1 MKREMTGSEQFC
13 HAVGAIGHNLIYALF
28 SGYIL
33 IFYTDIFKLSPM
45 FLTVLFLVA
54 RIWDAI
60 NDPVMGIVADK
71 THSKMGRYRI
81 WLLRA
86 APVIGVVLILCFIV
100 PSLSETLSYIYCFVT
115 YILLG
120 MSFTAADIPYWTLPS
135 VMTDDAEKRNR
146 IFSTSSV
153 VASLASGIGAVA
165 VPAIVD
171 ASTDQKTGYLI
182 CAIAFAVIGIICY
195 SIAAFKV
202 EERVEPERKDYS
214 IGLAIKTLT
223 GNKPLLIIMAAS
235 LFGNMAFQLKVGV
248 NTYYGTYAL
257 GDYAYV
263 TYLSA
268 MLLLG
273 MLIGASLI
281 PVIIRKYGSKS
292 AMLITLMSGTV
303 LSLLFWIVGYR
314 NLIVV
319 LVMAA
324 LTSVVVG
331 AFSVLV
337 NSMTADTIDY
347 AEVTLGQRNEGIITS
362 TRTFI
367 TKLAT
372 AVAGVVITL
381 SLEFIDYIPNIEQTV
396 FVKQSFQNLMTL
408 IPGILYLVGF
418 FVLMLY
424 PLDKERFE
432 EIQYKLSEKRTA
444 SSDPSDVI

>member
-1 MKREMTGSEQFC
+1 MEKMSKSEQVC
-13 HAVGAIGHNLIYALF
+13 HAVGGIGHNLIYALF

-33 IFYTDIFKLSPM
+33 IFYTDIFKLSPL

-60 NDPVMGIVADK
+60 NDPVMGIIADK
-71 THSKMGRYRI
+71 THSRMGRYRI

-86 APVIGVVLILCFIV
+86 APVIGVVLVLCFIV
-100 PSLSETLSYIYCFVT
+100 PSFSDTLSYIYCFVT

-165 VPAIVD
+165 VPAIVA
-171 ASTDQKTGYLI
+171 ASSDQKTGYLI
-182 CAIAFAVIGIICY
+182 CAIAFAVVGIICY
-195 SIAAFKV
+195 SITAFKV
-202 EERVEPERKDYS
+202 EERVEPERKEYS
-214 IGLAIKTLT
+214 VGLAIKTLT

-257 GDYAYV
+257 GSYDYV

-281 PVIIRKYGSKS
+281 PVLIRRSGSKT
-292 AMLITLMSGTV
+292 AMLITLMAGTV
-303 LSLLFWIVGYR
+303 LSVLFWVVGYGS
-314 NLIVV
+314 LVVV

-324 LTSVVVG
+324 LTSCVVG
-331 AFSVLV
+331 AFTVLV

-347 AEVTLGQRNEGIITS
+347 AEVALGQRNEGIITS

-372 AVAGVVITL
+372 AIAGVVITL
-381 SLEFIDYIPNIEQTV
+381 SLEMIGYVPNIEQTV
-396 FVKQSFQNLMTL
+396 SVKQSFQNLMTL

-418 FVLMLY
+418 VILIFY
-424 PLDKERFE
+424 PLNKERFS
-432 EIQYKLSEKRTA
+432 EIQDKLSEKRRRQ
-444 SSDPSDVI
+444 

>member
-1 MKREMTGSEQFC
+1 MEKMSKSEQVC
-13 HAVGAIGHNLIYALF
+13 HAVGGIGHNLIYALF

-33 IFYTDIFKLSPM
+33 IFYTDIFKLSPL

-60 NDPVMGIVADK
+60 NDPVMGIIADK
-71 THSKMGRYRI
+71 THSRMGRYRI

-86 APVIGVVLILCFIV
+86 APVISVVLVLCFIV
-100 PSLSETLSYIYCFVT
+100 PSFSDTLSYIYCFVT

-165 VPAIVD
+165 VPAIVA
-171 ASTDQKTGYLI
+171 ASPDQKTGYLI
-182 CAIAFAVIGIICY
+182 CAIAFAVVGIICY
-195 SIAAFKV
+195 SITAFKV
-202 EERVEPERKDYS
+202 EERVEPERKEYS
-214 IGLAIKTLT
+214 VGLAIKTLT

-257 GDYAYV
+257 GSYDYV

-273 MLIGASLI
+273 MLAGASLI
-281 PVIIRKYGSKS
+281 PVLIRRSGSKT
-292 AMLITLMSGTV
+292 AMLITLMAGTI
-303 LSLLFWIVGYR
+303 LSVLFWVVGYG
-314 NLIVV
+314 NLIAV

-324 LTSVVVG
+324 LTSCVVG
-331 AFSVLV
+331 AFTVLV

-347 AEVTLGQRNEGIITS
+347 AEVALGQRNEGIITS

-372 AVAGVVITL
+372 AIAGVVITL
-381 SLEFIDYIPNIEQTV
+381 SLEMIGYVPNIEQTV
-396 FVKQSFQNLMTL
+396 SIKQSFQNLMTL
-408 IPGILYLVGF
+408 IPGILYLIGF
-418 FVLMLY
+418 VILIFY
-424 PLDKERFE
+424 PLNKEKFS
-432 EIQYKLSEKRTA
+432 EIQDKLSEKRRRH
-444 SSDPSDVI
+444 